1 MTANRD
7 FVKEWEGYIKCK
19 FPSLNDYIRECRGN
33 KYQAAVTKR
42 VMEDYLIL
50 HMKNVPV
57 FEGPVY
63 ISFHWIEHGRKRD
76 PDNVAFAKKF
86 VLDALVK
93 GGHLKNDTARYIAGF
108 SDTFAQGAE
117 YGLRL
122 HIKEV

>member
-1 MTANRD
+1 MSQTTGKKWD
-7 FVKEWEGYIKCK
+7 GYIPGKL
-19 FPSLNDYIRECRGN
+19 PSLNDYIRECRGN

-42 VMEDYLIL
+42 VTEQYL
-50 HMKNVPV
+50 MVYMRQAPV
-57 FEGPVY
+57 FDGPVY
-63 ISFHWIEHGRKRD
+63 LSFHWIEHGHRRD
-76 PDNVAFAKKF
+76 PDNIAFAKKF

-93 GGHLKNDTARYIAGF
+93 GGHIPNDTARYIAGF

>member
-1 MTANRD
+1 MSQD
-7 FVKEWEGYIKCK
+7 SIKEWDGYIPCK

-42 VMEDYLIL
+42 VLEDYLIMFL
-50 HMKNVPV
+50 SHAPE
-57 FEGPVY
+57 FRRPVY
-63 ISFHWIEHGRKRD
+63 LSFHWIEKDRKRD
-76 PDNVAFAKKF
+76 PDNIAFGKKF

-93 GGHLKNDTARYIAGF
+93 SGHLKNDTAKYIAGF

-122 HIKEV
+122 HIREV

>member
-1 MTANRD
+1 MNRNSPE
-7 FVKEWEGYIKCK
+7 EWETYIPCK
-19 FPSLNDYIRECRGN
+19 FPSLNDYIRECRAN

-42 VMEDYLIL
+42 AVESYIMRYMADAPQF
-50 HMKNVPV
+50 KR
-57 FEGPVY
+57 PVY
-63 ISFHWIEHGRKRD
+63 LSFHWIEHGKKRD

-93 GGHLKNDTARYIAGF
+93 GGHLQNDTARYIAGF

>member
-1 MTANRD
+1 MKNPASI
-7 FVKEWEGYIKCK
+7 KEFETYIPCK

-33 KYQAAVTKR
+33 KYQAAHTKR
-42 VMEDYLIL
+42 AIENYLML
-50 HMKNVPV
+50 YLARAPV
-57 FEGPVY
+57 LEGPVY
-63 ISFHWIEHGRKRD
+63 LSFHWIEKGKKRD
-76 PDNVAFAKKF
+76 PDNIAFAKKF

-93 GGHLKNDTARYIAGF
+93 GGHIPNDTARYIAGF